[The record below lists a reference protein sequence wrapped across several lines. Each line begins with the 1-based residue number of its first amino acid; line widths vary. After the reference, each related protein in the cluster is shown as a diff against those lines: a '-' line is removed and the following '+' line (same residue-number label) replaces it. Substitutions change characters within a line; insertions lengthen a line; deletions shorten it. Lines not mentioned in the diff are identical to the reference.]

1 MVNQHAYDDD
11 FKIRVVKDHLS
22 STPVN
27 VSQTA
32 LKYKLDRGTVR
43 TWVKTYRHQIEYG
56 IKDDQKLKAVS
67 TYTPIRDEEG
77 NLIEA
82 RWTKVDINHEEQVDR
97 LKSVAEGLIDTIR
110 PVKPKKFKGA
120 CQSALLSN
128 YIISDF
134 HLGQYSSI
142 KETGEEWDLDTAFN
156 TVCAWIKAA
165 ILASPKSKQAVL
177 CDLGDWLHQD
187 GFLPLTPASKHVL
200 DSSGR
205 FHEHI
210 DASIAAFDYMIDA
223 LLEHHE
229 SVHVL
234 ICEGNHNESSS
245 HWMSR
250 CIARK
255 YEDEPRIT
263 FDLSDLPYYSYE
275 WGSTGLF
282 YHHGHKKRINQ
293 VTEPLIANFREMY
306 GRTKYHYG
314 HVGHLHHREVKE
326 NGLMVIEQHSTLAAK
341 DAYSARGGYA
351 SERGASVIT
360 YHKDFGEVARAT
372 IRPEMLT

>member
-1 MVNQHAYDDD
+1 MVKQHSYDEE
-11 FKIRVVKDHLS
+11 FKKQVVKDHLS
-22 STPVN
+22 SASSLRSTHKKHDISRSTLRDWVN
-27 VSQTA
+27 
-32 LKYKLDRGTVR
+32 K
-43 TWVKTYRHQIEYG
+43 YRHQIEYG
-56 IKDDQKLKAVS
+56 IKDDQLLRAVS
-67 TYTPIRDEEG
+67 TYTPIRDDEG

-82 RWTKVDINHEEQVDR
+82 RWTKVDIKHEEQVDR
-97 LKSVAEGLIDTIR
+97 LRGVAEGLVDTIR
-110 PVKPKKFKGA
+110 PIESREFKGA
-120 CQSALLSN
+120 CQNALLSN

-134 HLGQYSSI
+134 HLGQYSS
-142 KETGEEWDLDTAFN
+142 KSETGEEWNLDTAFN
-156 TVCAWIKAA
+156 VVCAWIKSA
-165 ILASPKSKQAVL
+165 ITASPKSKQAVL

-223 LLEHHE
+223 LLDHHE
-229 SVHVL
+229 HVHVL
-234 ICEGNHNESSS
+234 ICEGNHNESSA

-255 YEDEPRIT
+255 YENEPRVT

-275 WGSTGLF
+275 WGATGLF
-282 YHHGHKKRINQ
+282 YHHGHKKKINQ

-326 NGLMVIEQHSTLAAK
+326 NALMVIEQHSTLAAK
-341 DAYSARGGYA
+341 DAYSARGGYH

-372 IRPEMLT
+372 IRPEMLI